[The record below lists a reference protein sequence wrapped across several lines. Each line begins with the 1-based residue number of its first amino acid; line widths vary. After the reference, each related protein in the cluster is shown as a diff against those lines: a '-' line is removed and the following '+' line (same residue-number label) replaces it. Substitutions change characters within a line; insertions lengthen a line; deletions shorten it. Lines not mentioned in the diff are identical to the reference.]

1 MRIAYIISA
10 YKAAD
15 LLIRLVH
22 QLHTPTSIFLI
33 HVDKRT
39 HNKEY
44 REMIAGVSHLA
55 NVVFLKRH
63 NCHWGD
69 FGHVRATLKGL
80 AYLFE
85 RDTSFDYVFLLTGQ
99 DYPIKSN
106 AYIESFLSKQNG
118 KEFISYYSFPNKAWG
133 ENGGMRRIEQWH
145 FRFLE
150 DWPVRFLLP
159 FVHLPSRR
167 EFKSKLKSAIYS
179 SINNIFPMRTMP
191 GNLKPFGG
199 PGYWCLTRAC
209 AEFIHDYVKTNPR
222 FVKFFRYVDIADE
235 IFFHTIIL
243 NSPFASNVVNDDLRC
258 IDISEGRGPRIWRKS
273 DLEILAQSKGL
284 IARKFDTSV
293 DREILDLI
301 ELKLLSRAQIA
312 GQVLSGRIRSP
323 AQT

>member
-10 YKAAD
+10 YKFPD

-22 QLHTPTSIFLI
+22 RLHTPASVILI

-39 HNKEY
+39 DDEQY
-44 REMIAGVSHLA
+44 REIIEGVNHLT
-55 NVVFLKRH
+55 NVVFLERH

-80 AYLFE
+80 AYLFN
-85 RDTSFDYVFLLTGQ
+85 RNASFDYVFLLTGQ

-106 AYIESFLSKQNG
+106 SYIESFLNKRNG
-118 KEFISYYSFPNKAWG
+118 KEFISYYSFPNTAWG
-133 ENGGMRRIEQWH
+133 ENGGMQRIEQWH

-150 DWPVRFLLP
+150 DCPIRPLHA
-159 FVHLPSRR
+159 FVHLPSTR
-167 EFKSKLKSAIYS
+167 EFDSKVKSIIYS
-179 SINNIFPMRTMP
+179 SVNKMFTKRTLP
-191 GNLKPFGG
+191 GNLKAFGG

-209 AEFIHDYVKTNPR
+209 AEFIHQYVVKNQG
-222 FVKFFRYVDIADE
+222 FVKFFRYVDIPDE

-243 NSPFASNVVNDDLRC
+243 NSSFASNVINDDLRC

-284 IARKFDTSV
+284 IARKFDTGV

-301 ELKLLSRAQIA
+301 DARLLSQPADFRVARP
-312 GQVLSGRIRSP
+312 LSIG
-323 AQT
+323 

>member
-10 YKAAD
+10 YKFPD

-22 QLHTPTSIFLI
+22 RLHTPTSVILI

-39 HNKEY
+39 DDKQY
-44 REMIAGVSHLA
+44 RQIIAGVNYLT
-55 NVVFLKRH
+55 NVVFLERH

-80 AYLFE
+80 AYLLNGNV
-85 RDTSFDYVFLLTGQ
+85 SFDYVLLLTGQ

-106 AYIESFLSKQNG
+106 SYIDYFLDKQNG

-133 ENGGMRRIEQWH
+133 ENGGMQRIEQWH

-150 DWPVRFLLP
+150 DWPVRPLHA

-167 EFKSKLKSAIYS
+167 ESDSKVKSIIYS
-179 SINNIFPMRTMP
+179 SVNNMFTKRTLP
-191 GNLKPFGG
+191 GNLKAFGG

-209 AEFIHDYVKTNPR
+209 AEFIHQYVVKNQR
-222 FVKFFRYVDIADE
+222 FVKFFRYVDIPDE

-243 NSPFASNVVNDDLRC
+243 NSSFASNVVNDDLRC
-258 IDISEGRGPRIWRKS
+258 IDISEGRGPRIWRAS
-273 DLEILAQSKGL
+273 DFETLAQSNGL
-284 IARKFDTSV
+284 IARKFDPGA

-301 ELKLLSRAQIA
+301 DARLLSQPADFRVARP
-312 GQVLSGRIRSP
+312 LSIG
-323 AQT
+323 

>member
-1 MRIAYIISA
+1 MRLAYIISA

-22 QLHTPTSIFLI
+22 RLHTPTSIILI

-39 HNKEY
+39 DNKQY
-44 REMIAGVSHLA
+44 REMIAGVSHLT

-63 NCHWGD
+63 KCHWGD

-80 AYLFE
+80 AYLFYGNM
-85 RDTSFDYVFLLTGQ
+85 TFDYVFLLTGQ

-106 AYIESFLSKQNG
+106 SYIEAFLNKQNG
-118 KEFISYYSFPNKAWG
+118 SEFISYYSFPNKAWG

-150 DWPVRFLLP
+150 DWPVRSLRP
-159 FVHLPSRR
+159 FVNLPSRR
-167 EFKSKLKSAIYS
+167 EFKSKVKSVIYS
-179 SINNIFPMRTMP
+179 LINNIFSTRTMP

-209 AEFIHDYVKTNPR
+209 AEFIHEYVRKNPR
-222 FVKFFRYVDIADE
+222 FVKFFRYVDIPDE

-243 NSPFASNVVNDDLRC
+243 NSSFASNVVNDDLRC
-258 IDISEGRGPRIWRKS
+258 IDISEERGPRIWRKS
-273 DLEILAQSKGL
+273 DVEILAQSKAL
-284 IARKFDTSV
+284 IARKFDTSI
-293 DREILDLI
+293 DREILDLVD
-301 ELKLLSRAQIA
+301 LKLLSRAQIA
-312 GQVLSGRIRSP
+312 AQVLSG
-323 AQT
+323 